1 MKQEWVISIISIIS
15 EIPSTF
21 EGYIHLNKITSKM
34 RSKIVTLL
42 NSMLSF
48 AEVSTNTTGKLFF
61 TGDRGGNVLDLQI
74 FRILPQVLFQELMK
88 LLITFKWNAYLFHFL
103 AWVSRLKKHFTGP
116 DSKVHWKL
124 AALEKIC

>member
-1 MKQEWVISIISIIS
+1 M
-15 EIPSTF
+15 
-21 EGYIHLNKITSKM
+21 NKITSKM

-88 LLITFKWNAYLFHFL
+88 LLITFK
-103 AWVSRLKKHFTGP
+103 
-116 DSKVHWKL
+116 
-124 AALEKIC
+124 